1 MIENLFFCLSLRFC
15 LLGPKYLLW
24 LLISK
29 TVIIRETFIYEQFT
43 PIDSFIT
50 RSAHYQINLAGVIE
64 HKNQNIII
72 SFRHTSKN
80 YGLVMTGQAAAAPV
94 IAIITE
100 FLSPALGWY
109 VLLEY
114 QIK

>member
-1 MIENLFFCLSLRFC
+1 
-15 LLGPKYLLW
+15 
-24 LLISK
+24 
-29 TVIIRETFIYEQFT
+29 
-43 PIDSFIT
+43 
-50 RSAHYQINLAGVIE
+50 
-64 HKNQNIII
+64 
-72 SFRHTSKN
+72 
-80 YGLVMTGQAAAAPV
+80 MTGQAAAAPV